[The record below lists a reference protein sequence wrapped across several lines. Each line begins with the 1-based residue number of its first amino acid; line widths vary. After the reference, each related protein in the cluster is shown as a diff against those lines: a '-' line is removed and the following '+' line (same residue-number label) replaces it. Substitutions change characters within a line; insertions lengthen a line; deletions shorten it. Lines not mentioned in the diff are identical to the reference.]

1 MRKRTFVIL
10 AAITI
15 LVLGAIT
22 FGVGRMQVA
31 SAHVQAPVVQTQS
44 NAVQAQ
50 LLNQQGGPDQET
62 QDTGAAVNGAEKD
75 SSDPGETTGSAE
87 DQGQDQNL
95 PGGGH
100 QDQGQVDHQF
110 EGTE

>member
-1 MRKRTFVIL
+1 LRKRTFIIL

-44 NAVQAQ
+44 N
-50 LLNQQGGPDQET
+50 NQQVVPDQET
-62 QDTGAAVNGAEKD
+62 QESGAALNGAEKD
-75 SSDPGETTGSAE
+75 STDPGETTGSVE

>member
-1 MRKRTFVIL
+1 MRKRSFVIL

-44 NAVQAQ
+44 N
-50 LLNQQGGPDQET
+50 NQQIVPDQET
-62 QDTGAAVNGAEKD
+62 QDTGEALNGTEKD
-75 SSDPGETTGSAE
+75 STDPGETIGTVE
-87 DQGQDQNL
+87 DQGL

-100 QDQGQVDHQF
+100 QDQDQVDHQF